1 VKTIEIPD
9 PLYKALE
16 KKAKLM
22 KKSLID
28 VVIDSLLNT
37 LDRDERIELYRELH
51 EEYLKQAEELRE
63 KENITQSSEKY
74 WRAITALL
82 NIIGELKNIPHYRH
96 VHYAEII
103 EHVFKETKDNE
114 IPKLFASVERL
125 HANYHHSFLSKES
138 FELHRQDALRLIKK
152 LKEHI
157 DRLMAV

>member
-1 VKTIEIPD
+1 MKTIEIPD

-63 KENITQSSEKY
+63 KENITQSSY
-74 WRAITALL
+74 
-82 NIIGELKNIPHYRH
+82 Y
-96 VHYAEII
+96 
-103 EHVFKETKDNE
+103 
-114 IPKLFASVERL
+114 
-125 HANYHHSFLSKES
+125 
-138 FELHRQDALRLIKK
+138 
-152 LKEHI
+152 
-157 DRLMAV
+157 